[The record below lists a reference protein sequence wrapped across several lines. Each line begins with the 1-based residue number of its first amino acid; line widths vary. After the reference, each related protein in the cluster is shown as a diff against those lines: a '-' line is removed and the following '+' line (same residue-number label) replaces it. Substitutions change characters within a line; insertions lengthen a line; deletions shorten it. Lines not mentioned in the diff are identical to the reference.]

1 MGETVCSSTVGG
13 LITSGGGFSAVYDRN
28 STAPWQAAAVD
39 RYLDES
45 NSPAYPPK
53 SYFNARGRGY
63 PDVSTYG
70 SQYFGVINGELKLY
84 AGTKFS
90 APVFAAM
97 VTLWNDI
104 RLANGRPSL
113 GFINPFLYQLQAST
127 PTAFTD
133 VVTGNNVS
141 DNKHYNLQILFTSIL
156 SFPRAAAVELP

>member
-1 MGETVCSSTVGG
+1 MSDHYKLHLYNSVVEANLSSTVGG
-13 LITSGGGFSAVYDRN
+13 LITSGGEFSTVY
-28 STAPWQAAAVD
+28 D

-45 NSPAYPPK
+45 NSPVYPPK

-70 SQYFGVINGELKLY
+70 SKYFGIINGELELY
-84 AGTKFS
+84 AGTSFS
-90 APVFAAM
+90 APVFEAM

-104 RLANGRPSL
+104 RLANGRSSL